1 MPSTPP
7 GLRALWISASQASS
21 FPLLTMPCISRE
33 ARCRSEEHT
42 SELHH
47 DQISYAVFCLKK
59 KKTENEQVAL
69 GIAAD
74 ERLEKRDDHA
84 THERAQQRP
93 DPADERHHDGLG
105 RDFQPEQL
113 GRHETAH

>member
-59 KKTENEQVAL
+59 KKNKTRYHNYWSGQTDDP
-69 GIAAD
+69 IAQRGAD
-74 ERLEKRDDHA
+74 QRLPYRHQNIASRHRTGLRKRY
-84 THERAQQRP
+84 TVSLLRRAISSFP
-93 DPADERHHDGLG
+93 C
-105 RDFQPEQL
+105 
-113 GRHETAH
+113 